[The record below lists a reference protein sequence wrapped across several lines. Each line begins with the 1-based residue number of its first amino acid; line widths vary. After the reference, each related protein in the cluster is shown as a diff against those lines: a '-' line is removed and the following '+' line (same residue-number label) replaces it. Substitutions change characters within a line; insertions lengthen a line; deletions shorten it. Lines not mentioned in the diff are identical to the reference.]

1 MNYIWGSLKVFM
13 QRGDSTS
20 GKLIWRMYN
29 NGFGKRSGKR
39 GGNKMWEKQILGFHR
54 NVRNK

>member
-1 MNYIWGSLKVFM
+1 M

-39 GGNKMWEKQILGFHR
+39 GGNKMWEKQIVGFHR